1 MNAPIDR
8 PRHDSDYACNRTH
21 GEQTQ
26 PDRVKKP
33 LHGTVE
39 DLLGLIPGPDATE
52 NYDPFLTL
60 SGRGALTWLALF
72 AHARRFGS
80 WKIHEIDTKDLE
92 LGGELGLTAHWTV
105 QALGHAMGTDRVT
118 AGKGLKELVENGFVR
133 IEKPRDKG
141 QFGGIDFTLR
151 HPHGVTQAARHKVA
165 ETLRKRGVE
174 YKGYEWRKASRCISK
189 DEIQRVHQDVDLELK
204 AEQADVLDFPKQAED
219 LAARK
224 VKGKRGL
231 E

>member
-1 MNAPIDR
+1 MMNVTVDGP
-8 PRHDSDYACNRTH
+8 
-21 GEQTQ
+21 Q
-26 PDRVKKP
+26 PDADHVKKP

-72 AHARRFGS
+72 AHARRFGN
-80 WKIHEIDTKDLE
+80 WKLHEIDTKDLE

-105 QALGHAMGTDRVT
+105 QGLGHSMGADRVT

-133 IEKPRDKG
+133 IDKPRNKG

-151 HPHGVTQAARHKVA
+151 RPHGITQAARHRVS
-165 ETLRKRGVE
+165 ETLKKRGVE
-174 YKGYEWRKASRCISK
+174 YKGYEWRKASRCISE